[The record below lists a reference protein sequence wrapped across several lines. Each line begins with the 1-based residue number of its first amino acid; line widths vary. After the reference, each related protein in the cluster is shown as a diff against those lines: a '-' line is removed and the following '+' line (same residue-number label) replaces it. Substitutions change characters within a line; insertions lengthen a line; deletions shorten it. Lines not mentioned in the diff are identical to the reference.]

1 MSVAPT
7 LPVSEV
13 VNVTIEMSPVAAAL
27 RNFGAM
33 LVLGTSDVIDTDER
47 LRTYSGVE
55 GIAADFGTDAPEY
68 QAAVTFFGQSP
79 QPSQLVV
86 GRWAKTATAGLL
98 RGRMLAISQQQI
110 ADFEKITSGSF
121 TVEIDGSSVSVA
133 SVDLSSQ
140 SNLNGV
146 ATQITTALASKG
158 TCVFDGTRF
167 IIKSAT
173 TGVNSS
179 VANVSSTELSKVMG
193 LDAGTTK
200 VNGAEAEN
208 LVDAVTACLD
218 YTNWYGLYV
227 CGTDWTDAD
236 ALEVSALINAARPS
250 RIVSWTSQNTGEM
263 DSTNSTS
270 LGSKLKALGYNRT
283 ICTFSS
289 TSDTAGV
296 SVLGRMSTINFEG
309 SNTTITLKFK
319 QLPGVVAE
327 NLRTSQSL
335 ALRNKN
341 VNVFAAFQNDTSIYK
356 EGVTSGGW
364 FIDETHGLDWQQN
377 RVETDLWN
385 LLYTTTTKIG
395 QDEAGMTAILAT
407 INKSLD
413 AGVRNGLIAP
423 GGTAILLVLSRRATR
438 SPQDI
443 TSTFSR
449 WKNRRRAIARPVRH
463 LRSKWLS
470 NCAAQFTLLTPRS
483 RSIDKEKQDGN
494 LFLYGC
500 HCDIRRADRR
510 DRSRIRFRALQRRH
524 FRRVQSAPE

>member
-121 TVEIDGSSVSVA
+121 TVEIDGSSVSVS
-133 SVDLSSQ
+133 SVDLSAQ

-158 TCVFDGTRF
+158 ACVFDGTRF

-200 VNGAEAEN
+200 VNGAAAED

-341 VNVFAAFQNDTSIYK
+341 VNVFAAFQNDTSIYI

-385 LLYTTTTKIG
+385 LLYTTATKIG

-423 GGTAILLVLSRRATR
+423 GVWNGDSFGSLQKGDTLTSGYYVYIQPLEEQAQSDREARKAPPIKVAIKLRGAVHFIDATLT
-438 SPQDI
+438 I
-443 TSTFSR
+443 
-449 WKNRRRAIARPVRH
+449 NR
-463 LRSKWLS
+463 
-470 NCAAQFTLLTPRS
+470 
-483 RSIDKEKQDGN
+483 
-494 LFLYGC
+494 
-500 HCDIRRADRR
+500 
-510 DRSRIRFRALQRRH
+510 
-524 FRRVQSAPE
+524 